1 MSIGPS
7 PAHDVAQHILARIPG
22 ISTSKASPPFIT
34 TGSLTPVTPGASAL
48 GIWARN
54 LPGEQEIPF
63 IEGGNGHGEERP
75 DVQVFVRG
83 DKDDPRTAEA
93 LLEAIVG
100 VLHAQP
106 ASGIV
111 SGYFEAKV
119 RGSGIVSLGPNVD
132 GFPEF
137 VATFGLRRD
146 AKRRPIFTGA
156 AVPGVVDEAFLA
168 TLSSITT
175 GRRRTSIWSA
185 TAGSGEA
192 LFFGVPTDWL
202 GGTPVLYDGIA
213 GRTAIPFE
221 TAGTANPSIDGEV
234 VPYTVLRSTQLSL
247 GAKTIKTL

>member
-1 MSIGPS
+1 MAIGSS
-7 PAHDVAQHILARIPG
+7 PAHDVAQHLLDRIPG
-22 ISTSKASPPFIT
+22 LSTSKASPPFVT
-34 TGSLTPVTPGASAL
+34 TGSLTPVTPGVSAL
-48 GIWARN
+48 ALWVRN
-54 LPGEQEIPF
+54 SPGEQEIPF

-75 DVQVFVRG
+75 DVQIFARG

-93 LLEAIVG
+93 LLEAVVD

-111 SGYFEAKV
+111 SGYFEAKL
-119 RGSGIVSLGPNVD
+119 RGSGISNLGLNED

-137 VATFGLRRD
+137 VASFGLRRN
-146 AKRRPIFTGA
+146 ARRRPLYTGA

-168 TLSSITT
+168 TLSAATT

-185 TAGSGEA
+185 VAGAGEA
-192 LFFGVPTDWL
+192 LFFAAPTDWF
-202 GGTPVLYDGIA
+202 GGTPAFFDGIA
-213 GRTAIPFE
+213 GRTPIAFQ